1 MKILP
6 VLEKLGY
13 AGKDLWYGPGGGDED
28 TYEMLALGWPEENPP
43 LSGLDVFESTWAE
56 IVAEEK
62 DEEYIEQRE
71 FSGYA
76 LIPNQLDMLY
86 WDVSSGVFG
95 DEAKNSAWFL
105 HCSGVKEQ
113 FPKP

>member
-1 MKILP
+1 MDINSEQAVELRRIYSSIGR
-6 VLEKLGY
+6 EMW
-13 AGKDLWYGPGGGDED
+13 DTIEGP
-28 TYEMLALGWPEENPP
+28 P
-43 LSGLDVFESTWAE
+43 
-56 IVAEEK
+56 IH
-62 DEEYIEQRE
+62 IQQR
-71 FSGYA
+71 FLSGYA
-76 LIPNQLDMLY
+76 NVGDQLDMLY